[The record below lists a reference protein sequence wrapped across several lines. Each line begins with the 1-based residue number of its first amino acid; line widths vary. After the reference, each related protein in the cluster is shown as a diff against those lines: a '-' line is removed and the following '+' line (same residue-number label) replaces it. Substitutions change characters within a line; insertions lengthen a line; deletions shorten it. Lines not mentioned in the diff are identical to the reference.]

1 MAGQQAQSQRSNRYP
16 NLLITVKRESTERS
30 VTEAHSNPRTR
41 LPNDNHRPRNKPGRT
56 VFYNSNYRQTHP
68 LRPSS
73 MSCPKQCDRY
83 LIEAETKQI
92 TVPSHPT
99 GQPREPQQRGQYRN
113 RKAELD
119 WDHTFDLDQID
130 LYTIQTDSD
139 NRSLMSFTSSS
150 DQSFLSVWLFS
161 RSNRLLR
168 EERTSTFFRSA
179 CTLCSWCC
187 LSSYLRR
194 TTNRSEENR
203 FNVNKAN

>member
-1 MAGQQAQSQRSNRYP
+1 MAGQQPQSQRSNRYP

-30 VTEAHSNPRTR
+30 VTEPHSNPRTR
-41 LPNDNHRPRNKPGRT
+41 RPNDNHRLRNKPSRT
-56 VFYNSNYRQTHP
+56 VFYNSNYRHTHP

-83 LIEAETKQI
+83 LIEAETKQM

-130 LYTIQTDSD
+130 LYTIQNDSD

-150 DQSFLSVWLFS
+150 DQSSLSVWLFS
-161 RSNRLLR
+161 HSNRSLR
-168 EERTSTFFRSA
+168 RERTTFFPSA
-179 CTLCSWCC
+179 CTLRSRCC

-194 TTNRSEENR
+194 KTNWSEENR
-203 FNVNKAN
+203 FNANKTN